1 MRPLRGLMLV
11 TGFEAG
17 RDQKECC
24 PVKKGEFKVCDA
36 YAARIAALRPFP
48 KETLKSLRDYYRVGL
63 TYSSNALEGNSLT
76 ESETKVVIEDGL
88 TIGGKPLKDVYEA
101 TGHAKAY
108 DFLYKLTKK
117 DPVSE
122 ENILKIHRL
131 FYGQIDRANAG
142 AWRKVRVFISGSR
155 RVLPAPEKVPGLM
168 SAFAKWMNANEGRI
182 HPVEFAAL
190 VHQKFVYIHPF
201 VDGNGRVARLLMNLV
216 LMRAGLTLAIIP
228 PICRHEYI
236 TTLEKAGRQPAPF
249 VRFIR
254 DRVCETQKELL
265 RLMGQSI
272 VIDDE
277 GVMHGS
283 DEGVNEG
290 VKFLLAVIRK
300 NPGKRTNELA
310 LLIGKSVQT
319 VERYVKELKGTGD
332 IEFRGAPKNG
342 GYFAIDNEGR

>member
-1 MRPLRGLMLV
+1 MAM
-11 TGFEAG
+11 
-17 RDQKECC
+17 
-24 PVKKGEFKVCDA
+24 KKSEFKDCDI

-48 KETLKSLRDYYRVGL
+48 RETLKSLREYYRVGL
-63 TYSSNALEGNSLT
+63 TYTSNALEGNSLT

-108 DFLYKLTKK
+108 DFLYKLTK
-117 DPVSE
+117 DEPVTE
-122 ENILKIHRL
+122 DNILKIHRL
-131 FYGQIDRANAG
+131 FYGQIDRDNAG
-142 AWRKVRVFISGSR
+142 TWRKVRVFISGSR
-155 RVLPAPEKVPGLM
+155 RVLPAPDKVPELM
-168 SAFAKWMNANEGRI
+168 AEFVRWMSANEGRL

-201 VDGNGRVARLLMNLV
+201 VDGNGRVARLLMNLA
-216 LMRAGLTLAIIP
+216 LLRAGWTLAIIP

-236 TTLEKAGRQPAPF
+236 ATLDKAGRMPAPF

-272 VIDDE
+272 SLEGEHDRVNDE
-277 GVMHGS
+277 SVDRVNDRVNDGIAKTILDTIAMRPGV
-283 DEGVNEG
+283 
-290 VKFLLAVIRK
+290 
-300 NPGKRTNELA
+300 RTNEIA
-310 LLIGKSVQT
+310 THIGKSIPT
-319 VERYVKELKGTGD
+319 VSRYIKTLKDSGK

-342 GYFAIDNEGR
+342 GYFAI

>member
-1 MRPLRGLMLV
+1 MTKSEFR
-11 TGFEAG
+11 
-17 RDQKECC
+17 EC
-24 PVKKGEFKVCDA
+24 DI

-48 KETLKSLRDYYRVGL
+48 KETLKSLREYYRVGL
-63 TYSSNALEGNSLT
+63 TYTSNALEGNSLT

-108 DFLYKLTKK
+108 DFLYRLTKAE
-117 DPVSE
+117 PVAE
-122 ENILKIHRL
+122 DAILKIHRL
-131 FYGQIDRANAG
+131 FYGQIDKDNAG
-142 AWRKVRVFISGSR
+142 VWRKVRVFISGSH
-155 RVLPAPEKVPGLM
+155 RVLPVPEKVPALM
-168 SAFAKWMNANEGRI
+168 AEFVRWMADNEGRL

-201 VDGNGRVARLLMNLV
+201 VDGNGRVARLLMNLA
-216 LMRAGLTLAIIP
+216 LLRAGWSLAIIP

-236 TTLEKAGRQPAPF
+236 AALDKAGRTPAPF

-272 VIDDE
+272 ALDDE
-277 GVMHGS
+277 GVKRAN

-290 VKFLLAVIRK
+290 VNALLDVISTY
-300 NPGKRTNELA
+300 PGKRANELA
-310 LLIGKSVQT
+310 TLIRKSVQT
-319 VERYVKELKGTGD
+319 VERYVRTLKDSGK

-342 GYFAIDNEGR
+342 GYYAI